1 MQNGYFRLV
10 NQNDGSGFG
19 VALYQPQ
26 GGGEKINVD
35 ELAEYL
41 DGIKVG
47 YERVKLEMLIMTEKD
62 GYYRLGTG
70 QCPTIPETYHLTVS
84 QDGMIATARFI
95 PPSESGERITFDDFY
110 KDLKYRNIT
119 YGINVEALQTHFQ
132 SDNDYC
138 TDIVIA
144 RGKEP
149 VQGEDAR
156 IEYNFNTELH
166 RRPAQ
171 REDGS
176 VDYFHMTTIN
186 HCRKGEELAR
196 IIPEN
201 PGENGYDVYGQ
212 AIKPREVKHATLKFG
227 RNIEL
232 SEDKHVIR
240 SMVDGHVT
248 LVDDKVFVSDVYEVK
263 NVDVSTGN
271 LEFDGSIEISGN
283 VVENFEVKAGGNVII
298 NGLVEGA
305 RIIAGGN
312 IIIAKGM
319 NGMGKGYLK
328 AGGDVIVKFLENVR
342 VVTGGYVETE
352 AILHSRVSAGGEVH
366 VDGRKGIIVGG
377 YVQAG
382 TRVSAKV
389 IGASMGS
396 STIIEVGV
404 NPLIKTQYN
413 NMQKKI
419 TDHTK
424 TIKNA
429 EVILM
434 NFKDKM
440 KKGLPY
446 NESQIKYMK
455 SVAKL
460 VEEKTAELEQ
470 MNQYMEKLRNMME
483 IQKQAEVVVNDELHP
498 GTTIIIGE
506 TSKTI
511 QTSYRYCKFVKE
523 RGEVCMAAL

>member
-10 NQNDGSGFG
+10 NQDDGSGYG
-19 VALYQPQ
+19 VALYRPQ
-26 GGGEKINVD
+26 GGGEKIDID

-41 DGIKVG
+41 DGMKAG
-47 YERVKLEMLIMTEKD
+47 YERARLEAQIQGEKD
-62 GYYRLGTG
+62 GYIRLGSG
-70 QCPTIPETYHLTVS
+70 QCPSVPETYQLKVS
-84 QDGMIATARFI
+84 QDGMIATARFL
-95 PPSESGERITFDDFY
+95 PPSETGSRITFDDFL
-110 KDLKYRNIT
+110 KDLRFRNIT
-119 YGINVEALQTHFQ
+119 YGISVEALQAHFQ
-132 SDNDYC
+132 SESDYC
-138 TDIVIA
+138 TDIVVA
-144 RGKEP
+144 KGKDP

-156 IEYNFNTELH
+156 IEYHFDTELH

-186 HCRKGEELAR
+186 HCKKGEELAR

-212 AIKPREVKHATLKFG
+212 IIKPRDVKHTTLKFG

-232 SEDKHVIR
+232 SEDRHSIR

-248 LVDDKVFVSDVYEVK
+248 LVDEKVFVSDVYEVK

-283 VVENFEVKAGGNVII
+283 VAENFEVKAGGNVII

-305 RIIAGGN
+305 RVIAGGN

-352 AILHSRVSAGGEVH
+352 AIMHSRVSAGGEVH

-382 TRVSAKV
+382 NKISAKV

-396 STIIEVGV
+396 STILEVGV
-404 NPLIKTQYN
+404 NPLIKTQYS

-419 TDHTK
+419 TENSK

-429 EVILM
+429 EVILT
-434 NFKDKM
+434 NFKDKL

-460 VEEKTAELEQ
+460 VEEKSAELEQ
-470 MNQYMEKLRNMME
+470 MNQYLEKLRTLME
-483 IQKQAEVVVNDELHP
+483 TQKMAEVVVNDEIYP

-511 QTSYRYCKFVKE
+511 QTSYRYCRFVKE